1 MSVRMDRPSRSKKR
15 LAAMKRNP
23 RDGWTIH
30 DVVFLCR
37 AFVLICIPPANG
49 SHYVVGRPRIKGL
62 LTIPAHRPIKPVHVM
77 LLVQLVERALEIEGF
92 E

>member
-1 MSVRMDRPSRSKKR
+1 
-15 LAAMKRNP
+15 MKRNP
-23 RDGWTIH
+23 QNNWTIN

-37 AFVLICIPPANG
+37 AFGLICKPPANG
-49 SHYVVGRPRIKGL
+49 SHYVIGRPGIKGL
-62 LTIPAHRPIKPVHVM
+62 LTVPARRPIKPIYIM